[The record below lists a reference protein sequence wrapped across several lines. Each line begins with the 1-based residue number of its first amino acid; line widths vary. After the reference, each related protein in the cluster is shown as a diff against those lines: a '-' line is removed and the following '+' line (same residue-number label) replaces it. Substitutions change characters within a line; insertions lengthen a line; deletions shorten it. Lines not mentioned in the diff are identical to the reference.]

1 MYPWVFYQLAN
12 DEGDMVKKTIKIKCV
27 FAILIFALIS
37 TGCVKEEVGNIS
49 EGVSVDVANTYD
61 QRDTGDESDGD
72 TNEYYFNRDTKEF
85 SLSGGMYFNEWGDV
99 DTPHDSV
106 SFGVENVVVLKEG
119 YLSHIYIKQFDKYP
133 IPENRISVGY
143 FYVTKDKII
152 RMIERKDDPW
162 HISESSIEAFRN
174 YGSLPAESLVVCQNE
189 SIEDKLKPD
198 YKKGWHTYLDVR
210 KNNTK
215 FGMYQNT
222 VTKKYKE
229 SYFWEHFYWKKGK
242 GLVGYD
248 CGYKAGVDYFDLG
261 EVDD

>member
-1 MYPWVFYQLAN
+1 MRRII
-12 DEGDMVKKTIKIKCV
+12 TI
-27 FAILIFALIS
+27 ILLVTLII
-37 TGCVKEEVGNIS
+37 TGCAVVDSSDKQQDVSIDVADNQANQQLSVDS
-49 EGVSVDVANTYD
+49 EGYK
-61 QRDTGDESDGD
+61 
-72 TNEYYFNRDTKEF
+72 NEYFFNKETSSF
-85 SLSGGMYFNEWGDV
+85 SLKGGMYFNDWGDV
-99 DTPHDSV
+99 EVPHKTVDFVIDTIAV
-106 SFGVENVVVLKEG
+106 MKEG
-119 YLSHIYIKQFDKYP
+119 YLSHISIKQFEEYP
-133 IPENRISVGY
+133 IPENRTSIGY
-143 FYVTKDKII
+143 FYITKDKII
-152 RMIERKDDPW
+152 RLIENKEDPW
-162 HISESSIEAFRN
+162 HISDDAIESFKKD
-174 YGSLPAESLVVCQNE
+174 GSLPAESLVVCQNE